1 MVDLLTALLG
11 GVYEIPHQDAEAYEG
26 GHADQI
32 LERGEQGHVDGVDGE
47 RRQDTLDDVLGHALP
62 DPDVALRV
70 VVLHDLI
77 HFLLGDRVE
86 LAPFDLG
93 LHFRRVLHA
102 GLAFVQRH
110 GVAPPMR
117 RFIGSLIDM
126 AGAAALSRGKR
137 GSSRLFTLLYGRI
150 HYAPVSTVMPFS
162 AKYLA
167 APGWKGMAM
176 PSVAKV
182 RSSSAPLAWAAV
194 ISSLFSK
201 MVFTMA

>member
-1 MVDLLTALLG
+1 MVDLLTALPG
-11 GVYEIPHQDAEAYEG
+11 GIDQIPHEYPEAHEG
-26 GHADQI
+26 RHADQV
-32 LERGEQGHVDGVDGE
+32 LKGGEQRHIDGVDGE
-47 RRQDTLDDVLGHALP
+47 RRQDALDDVLGHSLP
-62 DPDVALRV
+62 DTNVALRV
-70 VVLHDLI
+70 VVLHDLV

-86 LAPFDLG
+86 LAPLDLG
-93 LHFRRVLHA
+93 FQFRRIRDA
-102 GLAFVQRH
+102 GLAFISH
-110 GVAPPMR
+110 GVAPPMQK
-117 RFIGSLIDM
+117 FVGSLIHK
-126 AGAAALSRGKR
+126 AGAATALRGER
-137 GSSRLFTLLYGRI
+137 SSSCSFTLLYGRV

-176 PSVAKV
+176 PSVAKA

>member
-1 MVDLLTALLG
+1 MVDLLTALPG
-11 GVYEIPHQDAEAYEG
+11 GIDQIPHEYPEAHEG
-26 GHADQI
+26 RHADQV
-32 LERGEQGHVDGVDGE
+32 LKGGEQRHIDGVDGE
-47 RRQDTLDDVLGHALP
+47 RRQDTFDDVLGHALP
-62 DPDVALRV
+62 DPDVAFRV
-70 VVLHDLI
+70 VVLHDLV

-93 LHFRRVLHA
+93 FQFRLVLHA
-102 GLAFVQRH
+102 GFAFVERH
-110 GVAPPMR
+110 GAAPPLQK
-117 RFIGSLIDM
+117 FVGTLKST
-126 AGAAALSRGKR
+126 AGAAAALRGER
-137 GSSRLFTLLYGRI
+137 SSSCWFTLFYGRV

-176 PSVAKV
+176 PSVAKA